1 MPPPPPERVATTV
14 DKGHGRREKRTL
26 RTTTLLTVHQ
36 QWPGRAQ
43 GFELVRERTEK
54 GKTAVEVCYGITSL
68 TPGEADAARLLGLVR
83 EHWRIE
89 NCLHYVRDVTL
100 GEDACRVRKGSAPQ
114 VLAALRNAAIHLFG
128 FSRTTS
134 AFGPL
139 PLDLAGF
146 GAPGCSGRV
155 SADATSFVVGTGG
168 TANWSLA
175 IPNAPS
181 LLCAQFYTQALV
193 LDTTLNA
200 LGAGVSDAWAGIVG
214 N

>member
-1 MPPPPPERVATTV
+1 M

-26 RTTTLLTVHQ
+26 RTTTILTVHQ
-36 QWPGRAQ
+36 QWPGLAQ

-114 VLAALRNAAIHLFG
+114 VLAALRNAAIHL
-128 FSRTTS
+128 
-134 AFGPL
+134 L
-139 PLDLAGF
+139 
-146 GAPGCSGRV
+146 
-155 SADATSFVVGTGG
+155 
-168 TANWSLA
+168 
-175 IPNAPS
+175 
-181 LLCAQFYTQALV
+181 
-193 LDTTLNA
+193 
-200 LGAGVSDAWAGIVG
+200 AGVSAESRAAATERLTARPSEALSLLGRVPLQ
-214 N
+214 